1 MEQQNV
7 EQQVTRGL
15 GAQPTA
21 TPQQSKKTY
30 EFPTEVISLPSR
42 GLGYP
47 ESHPLSKGEVTIK
60 LMTAKEED
68 ILASPNLIRKGTVL
82 DKLLEAIVVEEGVKA
97 DDLLMG
103 DKNAILISSRVLAYG
118 PEYDVKV
125 TDPITG
131 DEVDY
136 TIDMTNVKLKDIDF
150 SALNRN
156 NRYEFVTANG
166 IKIEFQLL
174 THGIEKKI
182 DADLEALTKFNKD
195 NPSEITTRL
204 RYIITSVNGN
214 SDLGNITNFI
224 KNQFLAKDSRVFRN
238 HIQSITPDID
248 LKFDYV
254 SPVTGEKEALSIP
267 FGMDFF
273 YPSI

>member
-15 GAQPTA
+15 GTQQTTAPT
-21 TPQQSKKTY
+21 PKKSY
-30 EFPTEVISLPSR
+30 DFPTEIISLPSK
-42 GLGYP
+42 GLAYP
-47 ESHPLSKGEVTIK
+47 ESHPLSKGEITIK

-68 ILASPNLIRKGTVL
+68 ILASANLIKKGIVL

-118 PEYDVKV
+118 PDYDVKV
-125 TDPITG
+125 TDPISNE
-131 DEVDY
+131 EVEY
-136 TIDMTNVKLKDIDF
+136 TIDMSSINVKEIDY
-150 SALNRN
+150 SLLNRD
-156 NRYEFVTANG
+156 NRYEFVTTNG
-166 IKIEFQLL
+166 TKIEFQLL

-182 DADLEALTKFNKD
+182 DADLEALAKFNKD

-214 SDLGNITNFI
+214 SDIGYITNFI

-238 HIQSITPDID
+238 HIVKITPDID

-254 SPVTGEKEALSIP
+254 SPITGEKEALPIP

>member
-1 MEQQNV
+1 MEQNI

-15 GAQPTA
+15 GT
-21 TPQQSKKTY
+21 QQSQPSNTKKTY
-30 EFPTEVISLPSR
+30 DFPTEVISLPSK

-47 ESHPLSKGEVTIK
+47 ESSPLSKGEITIK

-68 ILASPNLIRKGTVL
+68 ILASPNLIKKGTVL
-82 DKLLEAIVVEEGVKA
+82 DKLLEAIVVEDGVKA

-118 PEYDVKV
+118 PEYNVKV

-131 DEVDY
+131 DDVDY
-136 TIDMTNVKLKDIDF
+136 TIDMSNVKIKEVDYSL
-150 SALNRN
+150 LNRD
-156 NRYEFVTANG
+156 NRYEFVTENG
-166 IKIEFQLL
+166 TKLQFQLL
-174 THGIEKKI
+174 THGVEKKI
-182 DADLEALTKFNKD
+182 DADLEAISKFNKD

-214 SDLGNITNFI
+214 SDLGYITNFI

-238 HIQSITPDID
+238 HIQKITPDVD
-248 LKFDYV
+248 LKFNYV
-254 SPVTGEKEALSIP
+254 SPITGEEEALSIP

>member
-1 MEQQNV
+1 MEEQNV
-7 EQQVTRGL
+7 EQQVKRGL
-15 GAQPTA
+15 G
-21 TPQQSKKTY
+21 TPQAPTLQPKKAY
-30 EFPTEVISLPSR
+30 DFATEVITLPSK

-68 ILASPNLIRKGTVL
+68 ILASPNLIRKGIVL
-82 DKLLEAIVVEEGVKA
+82 DKLLEAIVIEDGVKA

-103 DKNAILISSRVLAYG
+103 DKNAILIASRVLAYG

-125 TDPITG
+125 TDPITE
-131 DEVDY
+131 DNVEY
-136 TIDMTNVKLKDIDF
+136 TIDMSNVNLKEIDY
-150 SALNRN
+150 SILNRN
-156 NRYEFVTANG
+156 NRYEFTTVSGT
-166 IKIEFQLL
+166 KIEFQLL
-174 THGIEKKI
+174 THGLEKKI
-182 DADLEALTKFNKD
+182 EADLEALSKFNKD

-214 SDLGNITNFI
+214 SDLGHITNFI

-238 HIQSITPDID
+238 HIQAITPDID
-248 LKFDYV
+248 LKFDYT
-254 SPVTGEKEALSIP
+254 SPITGEKEALSIP

>member
-15 GAQPTA
+15 NTQPAAPTQ
-21 TPQQSKKTY
+21 TKKSY
-30 EFPTEVISLPSR
+30 DFPTEVISLPSK
-42 GLGYP
+42 GLCYP

-68 ILASPNLIRKGTVL
+68 ILASPNLIKKGIVL

-118 PEYDVKV
+118 PEYNVKV

-131 DEVDY
+131 DDVEY
-136 TIDMTNVKLKDIDF
+136 TIDMSNVNLKEIDY
-150 SALNRN
+150 SLLNRN
-156 NRYEFVTANG
+156 NRYEFTTANG
-166 IKIEFQLL
+166 TKIEFQLL
-174 THGIEKKI
+174 THGLEKKI
-182 DADLEALTKFNKD
+182 DADLEALAKYNKD

-204 RYIITSVNGN
+204 RYIVTSVNGN
-214 SDLGNITNFI
+214 SDVGYITNFV
-224 KNQFLAKDSRVFRN
+224 KNQFLAKDSKMFRN
-238 HIQSITPDID
+238 HIQKIAPDVD
-248 LKFDYV
+248 LKFNYV
-254 SPVTGEKEALSIP
+254 SPITGEEEALSIP

>member
-1 MEQQNV
+1 MEQNI

-15 GAQPTA
+15 GNQQA
-21 TPQQSKKTY
+21 TPPQPKKTF
-30 EFPTEVISLPSR
+30 EFPTEVITLPSK

-68 ILASPNLIRKGTVL
+68 ILASPNLIKKGVVL
-82 DKLLEAIVVEEGVKA
+82 DKLLEAIVVEDGVKA

-103 DKNAILISSRVLAYG
+103 DKNAILIASRVLAYG
-118 PEYDVKV
+118 PEYNVKV
-125 TDPITG
+125 TDPLTG

-136 TIDMTNVKLKDIDF
+136 SIDMANVKLKEIDYEK
-150 SALNRN
+150 LNRN
-156 NRYEFVTANG
+156 NTYEFTTSNG
-166 IKIEFQLL
+166 TKIEFQML
-174 THGIEKKI
+174 THGLEKRIE
-182 DADLEALTKFNKD
+182 ADLEALSKLNKD

-204 RYIITSVNGN
+204 RYIIKSVNGN
-214 SDLGNITNFI
+214 TDIGFISNFV

-238 HIQSITPDID
+238 HIQSITPDVD

-254 SPVTGEKEALSIP
+254 SPITGEKEALSIP